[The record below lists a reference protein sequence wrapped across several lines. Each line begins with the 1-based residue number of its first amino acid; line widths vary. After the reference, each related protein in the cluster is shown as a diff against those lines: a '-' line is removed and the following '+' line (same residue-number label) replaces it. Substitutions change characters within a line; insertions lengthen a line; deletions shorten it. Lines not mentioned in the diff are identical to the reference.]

1 LSVTEYIWT
10 GGESVQCEIEVEAV
24 GDRRTTKIFRATA
37 RRIQRDGLLPL
48 ALKDGRPVEYVE
60 SSAASAMARAK
71 LFLDRRFGFGTVVE
85 SKGATAG
92 MRLFPLQRVPEHL
105 VIAAYGRYGC
115 PVCRI
120 GEPDEEKLAQWLE
133 HAQREHGYE
142 VLSDGLE
149 AAPRIPELGQRFR
162 VIRLRHLFT
171 RNTDTAPETTADASM
186 NDER

>member
-1 LSVTEYIWT
+1 LKVTEYIWT
-10 GGESVQCEIEVEAV
+10 GGENVQCEIEVEAV

-48 ALKDGRPVEYVE
+48 SHKDGRPVEYIE
-60 SSAASAMARAK
+60 TTAAAAMARAK
-71 LFLDRRFGFGTVVE
+71 LFLDRRFGFGTVTE
-85 SKGATAG
+85 AKGATSG
-92 MRLFPLQRVPEHL
+92 MRVFPLQQMPERL

-120 GEPDEEKLAQWLE
+120 GEPDEEKLGAWLE

-142 VLSDGLE
+142 VVSDQLE
-149 AAPRIPELGQRFR
+149 AAPRVPALGERFR

-171 RNTDTAPETTADASM
+171 RETDTAPEVTSD
-186 NDER
+186 DGLLR

>member
-1 LSVTEYIWT
+1 LSVNEYIWT
-10 GGESVQCEIEVEAV
+10 GGENVQCEIEVEAV

-48 ALKDGRPVEYVE
+48 AFKDGRPVEYVE
-60 SSAASAMARAK
+60 SSAAAAMARAK

-85 SKGATAG
+85 SKGSTVG
-92 MRLFPLQRVPEHL
+92 MRVFPLQHVPAQL

-115 PVCRI
+115 PICRI
-120 GEPDEEKLAQWLE
+120 GEPDDGKLAHWLE

-142 VLSDGLE
+142 VVSDGLE

-171 RNTDTAPETTADASM
+171 RDTPAEPEATADASL
-186 NDER
+186 NDEQ